1 MIIQVKTNEL
11 IEARIRSGFSQRGL
25 SRKTGISHVTISQI
39 ENGDR
44 RPSPAT
50 AKKICEALN
59 VSFNDIFFT
68 QGVHKSKRSER
79 KEGHYETS

>member
-1 MIIQVKTNEL
+1 MVIKVKVKEFV
-11 IEARIRSGFSQRGL
+11 EARIKNGFSQRGL
-25 SRKTGISHVTISQI
+25 ARKTGMSAVTISQI

-68 QGVHKSKRSER
+68 QGVHKSKQR